1 MPYKLILLC
10 FLILLLLILL
20 FYHVFFFFFSLFLII
35 DLYCLITAVIAQI
48 FNPIAKLVTPTA
60 IPSKEAKGEIDI
72 HPVTAEAT
80 IRKCSI

>member
-1 MPYKLILLC
+1 MLFNFIFANISILSC
-10 FLILLLLILL
+10 I
-20 FYHVFFFFFSLFLII
+20 FFFFSLFLII
-35 DLYCLITAVIAQI
+35 DLYCLITAVIGQI

>member
-1 MPYKLILLC
+1 MLFNFIFANISILSC
-10 FLILLLLILL
+10 I
-20 FYHVFFFFFSLFLII
+20 FFSFSLFLII

-72 HPVTAEAT
+72 HPVTAKAT

>member
-1 MPYKLILLC
+1 MLFNFIFANISILSC
-10 FLILLLLILL
+10 I
-20 FYHVFFFFFSLFLII
+20 FFFFFSLFLII
-35 DLYCLITAVIAQI
+35 DLYCLITAVIVQI

-60 IPSKEAKGEIDI
+60 IPSKEAKGELDI

>member
-1 MPYKLILLC
+1 MLFNFIFANISILSC
-10 FLILLLLILL
+10 I
-20 FYHVFFFFFSLFLII
+20 FFFFFYLFLII
-35 DLYCLITAVIAQI
+35 DLYCLISAVIAQI